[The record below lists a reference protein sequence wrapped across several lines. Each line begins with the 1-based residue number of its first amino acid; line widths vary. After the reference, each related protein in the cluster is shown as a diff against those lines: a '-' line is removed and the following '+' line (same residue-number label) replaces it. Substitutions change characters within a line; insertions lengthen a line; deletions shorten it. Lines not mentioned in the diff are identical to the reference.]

1 MFFNE
6 QNFTTVK
13 RFLSCQWFLFT
24 DFSYE
29 NAVHPLYQQQ
39 FINKQKL
46 VFDGSMVFFTD
57 SSYEKLS
64 DRRGSEPLVSSSS
77 IDLRGDA
84 MDTSSTPSKI
94 AVSVIHITP

>member
-1 MFFNE
+1 
-6 QNFTTVK
+6 
-13 RFLSCQWFLFT
+13 
-24 DFSYE
+24 
-29 NAVHPLYQQQ
+29 
-39 FINKQKL
+39 
-46 VFDGSMVFFTD
+46 MVFFTD

-94 AVSVIHITP
+94 AVSVIHITPWYLATVILMQIITAF

>member
-1 MFFNE
+1 MRMLC
-6 QNFTTVK
+6 T
-13 RFLSCQWFLFT
+13 L
-24 DFSYE
+24 
-29 NAVHPLYQQQ
+29 LYQQQ
-39 FINKQKL
+39 FINKKKQNWCL
-46 VFDGSMVFFTD
+46 IGQWFFFTD

>member
-1 MFFNE
+1 MVFFS
-6 QNFTTVK
+6 QIPPMRMLYT
-13 RFLSCQWFLFT
+13 LF
-24 DFSYE
+24 
-29 NAVHPLYQQQ
+29 YQQQ
-39 FINKQKL
+39 FINKNKL